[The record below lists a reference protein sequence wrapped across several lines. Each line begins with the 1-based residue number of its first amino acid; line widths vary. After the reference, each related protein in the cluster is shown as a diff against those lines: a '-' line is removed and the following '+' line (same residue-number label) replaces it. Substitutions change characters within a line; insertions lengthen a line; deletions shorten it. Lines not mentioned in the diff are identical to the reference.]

1 MTSSPAPVPEES
13 LIVLSDVHLG
23 SDLNGGGPKRSP
35 YIDRDLVRLVEHYR
49 LEKPAGKRWRMVIA
63 GDFIDFIGMAIPA
76 EDVELETPL
85 TDEEREHG
93 LGNAEDHARLKLRR
107 VATRHADVF
116 RALARF
122 VEAGHAITLV
132 HGNHDVELHWQAVR
146 DELGEALFRH
156 ASAGTDRATFEQRIE
171 HAPWFYYVGGL
182 VYVEHGHQ
190 YDPFCAVDHIM
201 APLSPLNPRRLAQGF
216 CEVLLRFVVRPTR
229 GLSEHGHET
238 MGIPDYVAFGFKLGI
253 RGAFAVLVRFTRA
266 ILELFKLRRAH
277 LSDAAGALREEHER
291 RMALLAEATRIGID
305 RLRALVALQSPPVTR
320 TIRGI
325 LASVLLDRI
334 ALALGAS
341 LLLFGL
347 AILLMGSGYFAW
359 SAAVVLGAWG
369 FAHWHLMQ
377 QRKVCPSDQLA
388 ERASHLARL
397 FPAAFV
403 VMGHTHIPV
412 YQPVVEGTST
422 YVNVGSWSEDED
434 ARSEEQKASRIHLVI
449 HPRETG
455 AEGGLFKWDSEAGP
469 LPAAR
474 TGRTPLAEGEGG
486 RAGVTAVV

>member
-1 MTSSPAPVPEES
+1 MSSSPTPQPEES

-23 SDLNGGGPKRSP
+23 SDLNEGGPRRSP
-35 YIDRDLVRLVEHYR
+35 NIDRDLVRLVEHYR
-49 LEKPAGKRWRMVIA
+49 EQKPTGQRWRMVIA
-63 GDFIDFIGMAIPA
+63 GDFIDFIGMAISA
-76 EDVELETPL
+76 DEAELETPL
-85 TDEEREHG
+85 TEEEREHG

-107 VATRHADVF
+107 VAARHADVF

-122 VEAGHAITLV
+122 LSAGHAITLV

-146 DELGEALFRH
+146 DELGDALFRH
-156 ASAGTDRATFEQRIE
+156 ATQGVDRAEFLARIE

-201 APLSPLNPRRLAQGF
+201 APLSPLHPRRLARGF
-216 CEVLLRFVVRPTR
+216 CEVLLRFVVRPTK
-229 GLSEHGHET
+229 GLSEHGHEA
-238 MGIPDYVAFGFKLGI
+238 MGIADYVAFGFKLGL
-253 RGAFAVLVRFTRA
+253 RGAFAVFVRFVRA

-277 LSDAAGALREEHER
+277 LSDAAGVLREEHER
-291 RMALLAEATRIGID
+291 RMALLAEAKRIGID
-305 RLRALVALQSPPVTR
+305 RLRALMALQSPPVTR

-341 LLLFGL
+341 LLLCGL
-347 AILLMGSGYFAW
+347 AILLTSSGRFLWA
-359 SAAVVLGAWG
+359 AAVVLGAWG
-369 FAHWHLMQ
+369 LAHFYLMR
-377 QRKVCPSDQLA
+377 QRKVCPSEQLA

-412 YQPVVEGTST
+412 CQPAVGGAST
-422 YVNVGSWSEDED
+422 YVNVGSWSEDEHASKD
-434 ARSEEQKASRIHLVI
+434 EQKAPRMHLVI
-449 HPRETG
+449 HPGESG
-455 AEGGLFKWDSEAGP
+455 AEGGLYKWDSEAGP
-469 LPAAR
+469 RP
-474 TGRTPLAEGEGG
+474 
-486 RAGVTAVV
+486 V

>member
-1 MTSSPAPVPEES
+1 MSSAPASTPEES

-23 SDLNGGGPKRSP
+23 SDLNDGGPKRSSR
-35 YIDRDLVRLVEHYR
+35 IDADLVRLVEHYR
-49 LEKPAGKRWRMVIA
+49 EQEPAGRRWRMVIA
-63 GDFIDFIGMAIPA
+63 GDFIDFIGMAISADEA
-76 EDVELETPL
+76 EVETPL
-85 TDEEREHG
+85 TDEEKEHG

-107 VATRHADVF
+107 VAARHADVF

-122 VEAGHAITLV
+122 LEAGHAITLV

-146 DELGEALFRH
+146 DELAAALLEH
-156 ASAGTDRATFEQRIE
+156 ASPGVDRAGFLARIE
-171 HAPWFYYVGGL
+171 HAPWFYWVGGL

-201 APLSPLNPRRLAQGF
+201 APLSPLHPRRLAQGF
-216 CEVLLRFVVRPTR
+216 CEVLLRFVVRPTK
-229 GLSEHGHET
+229 GLSEHGHEA
-238 MGIPDYVAFGFKLGI
+238 MGIADYLSFGLKLGV
-253 RGAFAVLVRFTRA
+253 RGAFAVFIRFVRA

-277 LSDAAGALREEHER
+277 LSDAAVALREEHDH
-291 RMALLAEATRIGID
+291 RMALLAEAKRIGLD

-341 LLLFGL
+341 TVLCGL
-347 AILLMGSGYFAW
+347 AVILTSSGQFLWA
-359 SAAVVLGAWG
+359 AAVILGAWG
-369 FAHWHLMQ
+369 LAHWHLMR

-412 YQPVVEGTST
+412 CQPALDGAST
-422 YVNVGSWSEDED
+422 YVNVGSWSEDEHASSD
-434 ARSEEQKASRIHLVI
+434 EQRAPRMHLVI
-449 HPRETG
+449 HPREG
-455 AEGGLFKWDSEAGP
+455 GPEGGLYKWDSEAGP
-469 LPAAR
+469 RP
-474 TGRTPLAEGEGG
+474 
-486 RAGVTAVV
+486 V